1 MTQLK
6 SLLAFLAL
14 TFVSVTLQAEDFAFE
29 KGTHYVELEVP
40 IKLRNNDKI
49 QVAEY
54 FSYGCPH
61 CYLFEPLIGAWKEQL
76 ADDVSFIRTPA
87 VWNRDYQVYAQTY
100 VTLEAMDMLDKA
112 HIGIFN
118 AIHDQR
124 RRLNSPQLM
133 AEFLVEYGVPPEDF
147 ARAYNSFGVRAA
159 LQQADSAGRAYRSR
173 GVPALVVN
181 GRYRIEGEMAGS
193 NANMLRV
200 ADFLIEKERQRL
212 KSAE

>member
-1 MTQLK
+1 MKFVAMMLTLVTAVMT
-6 SLLAFLAL
+6 SS
-14 TFVSVTLQAEDFAFE
+14 VSAQDYAFE
-29 KGTHYVELEVP
+29 EGIHYVELDVP
-40 IKLRNNDKI
+40 IKLRNEGKI

-61 CYLFEPLIGAWKEQL
+61 CYQFEPLIGAWHDKL
-76 ADDVSFIRTPA
+76 SDDVEFIRTPA

-100 VTLEAMDMLDKA
+100 VTLESLGLLEDVHVA
-112 HIGIFN
+112 IFN
-118 AIHDQR
+118 AIHNDGK
-124 RRLNSPQLM
+124 RLNTPASMVQ
-133 AEFLVEYGVPPEDF
+133 FLAGYGVNPEDF
-147 ARAYNSFGVRAA
+147 AKAYSSFGIRAA

-181 GRYRIEGEMAGS
+181 GRYRIEGAMVGGS

-212 KSAE
+212 AASE

>member
-14 TFVSVTLQAEDFAFE
+14 TFASVALQAEDFAFE
-29 KGTHYVELEVP
+29 EGTHYVELEVP
-40 IKLRNNDKI
+40 IKLRNTDKI

-100 VTLEAMDMLDKA
+100 VTLDAMDMLDKA

-147 ARAYNSFGVRAA
+147 ARTYNSFGVRAA

-200 ADFLIEKERQRL
+200 ADFLIQKERQRL